1 MKTSGRLLDIRTASD
16 TQTVAIYP
24 NDYWLNRTGPTD
36 FWLHKTAFSAWTIW
50 GIPKRWTDFLIH
62 SNSDYCPEVA
72 IFSGR
77 VVADLLEAGLADGDF
92 LPLEIRDSPI
102 HYFGFYPRATIQID
116 KVDVSAKM
124 GYDSPSFTSSP
135 NYENYQGHAFVLGQI
150 GKRKCDEHVRSI
162 LCIPAV
168 MELAKAK
175 KWTCA
180 RFSGYDGGPDLYECN
195 DRGKVLKD
203 NQHPAE
209 SIIDDYYVEPE
220 VIAADLV
227 RAREHAAELLASP
240 NLPEWTR
247 RSFEIVRKALAEAPH
262 TLGYP
267 LPESAKPRRVYR
279 EGAPL
284 LDPKDIK
291 RIKLEDDGS
300 YSGEIPLS
308 RPLFGSDTLSVEVN
322 DDVVD
327 EDAPEITFTK
337 AELKRRV
344 QSILEKLENCLPT
357 IEAEIEKLA
366 ASYEMTPAA
375 HRAELHDPGILIGIS
390 DQTKSDRWT
399 FVLKDDLNAHH
410 FEFDGLR
417 LIETWSGD

>member
-16 TQTVAIYP
+16 THTVAIYP
-24 NDYWLNRTGPTD
+24 NDYWLHRTGPND
-36 FWLHKTAFSAWTIW
+36 FWLHKTGFSSWTPF

-62 SNSDYCPEVA
+62 SNSDYCKKVA

-102 HYFGFYPRATIQID
+102 HYFGFLPRITIPMREF
-116 KVDVSAKM
+116 DVAPKR
-124 GYDSPSFTSSP
+124 GYDEPVFSWAP
-135 NYENYQGHAFVLGQI
+135 NYENYQGHAFIWGKT
-150 GKRKCDEHVRSI
+150 GKRKHEENWGSI

-291 RIKLEDDGS
+291 RIKLEDDGC
-300 YSGEIPLS
+300 YSGDIPLS

-327 EDAPEITFTK
+327 EDAPKVTFTK

-344 QSILEKLENCLPT
+344 QTILEKLESCLPT
-357 IEAEIEKLA
+357 IEAEIDKLA
-366 ASYEMTPAA
+366 ASYEMTPVA

-390 DQTKSDRWT
+390 DLAKGDRWT
-399 FVLKDDLNAHH
+399 FVLEGDPSAHH
-410 FEFDGLR
+410 FEFDGPR